1 MSISA
6 YLATVVTR
14 AQELLGDRLVGVYPS
29 GSVAFDAYR
38 PGRSDVDL
46 IAVADRPSPAEVAT
60 IAGAL
65 SHDALPCPATGLE
78 FVLYDRTTLAAL
90 TTEAG
95 FALNLNTGR
104 ELPPKAETDP
114 GDGLTFWYPI
124 DRDIVCQ
131 QRRVL
136 IGPPF
141 TELSPRQPYDVL
153 LPVVAESVA
162 AQLDEII
169 AHGDN
174 AVLNGCRAL
183 RYHAERTWSAKPVA
197 AAWALD
203 HAPGFERVITAG
215 LDSHARDRAAGGTVD
230 VEPARTFLMFVLAR
244 CRS

>member
-29 GSVAFDAYR
+29 GSVAFDAYG

-104 ELPPKAETDP
+104 ELASKAETDP

-131 QRRVL
+131 QR
-136 IGPPF
+136 
-141 TELSPRQPYDVL
+141 
-153 LPVVAESVA
+153 
-162 AQLDEII
+162 
-169 AHGDN
+169 
-174 AVLNGCRAL
+174 
-183 RYHAERTWSAKPVA
+183 SAKPVA

-203 HAPGFERVITAG
+203 HAPGFDRVITAA
-215 LDSHARDRAAGGTVD
+215 LDSHARDRAAGGIVD
-230 VEPARTFLMFVLAR
+230 VELARAFLTFVLAR